1 MSIVMSFEIERSIL
15 IMPRTG
21 EAKMKGAGAPRRVL
35 LDLARH
41 DAHADI
47 DEAVRND
54 LSVITPDGPYLFA
67 ASDETATIERLTA
80 EGPDRYGDH
89 RTFRLHDLVDLP
101 DAEGEVDI
109 EGMDVEGDWLW
120 VVGSHSLAR
129 RRPKPEEQTPE
140 QMLERLTQVK
150 AQANRH
156 LLARIPLTHGDRI
169 PVRADGERRA
179 AWLKFSKGGNGLTKA
194 LAKDPTLAPFLGIP
208 AKENGL
214 DIEGLAVCGD
224 RAFLGLRGPVLRG
237 WAVVLEAPVRCADD
251 RLRLGP
257 KGAEP
262 YVRHMLDLDGLGI
275 RELFR
280 DGRDLLVLAGPTM
293 DLDGPVKVWRWRDA
307 IAAEQPQIVPRTAL
321 EAVLDVPNGIGFD
334 HAEGIA
340 LRTAPGGG
348 REILVAFDNP
358 GRDRLAGETA
368 VWLDAFPLPAPVT
381 AGLPADLPPVSA
393 GPGG

>member
-1 MSIVMSFEIERSIL
+1 
-15 IMPRTG
+15 
-21 EAKMKGAGAPRRVL
+21 
-35 LDLARH
+35 
-41 DAHADI
+41 
-47 DEAVRND
+47 
-54 LSVITPDGPYLFA
+54 
-67 ASDETATIERLTA
+67 
-80 EGPDRYGDH
+80 
-89 RTFRLHDLVDLP
+89 
-101 DAEGEVDI
+101 
-109 EGMDVEGDWLW
+109 
-120 VVGSHSLAR
+120 
-129 RRPKPEEQTPE
+129 
-140 QMLERLTQVK
+140 
-150 AQANRH
+150 
-156 LLARIPLTHGDRI
+156 
-169 PVRADGERRA
+169 
-179 AWLKFSKGGNGLTKA
+179 
-194 LAKDPTLAPFLGIP
+194 
-208 AKENGL
+208 
-214 DIEGLAVCGD
+214 
-224 RAFLGLRGPVLRG
+224 VLRG